1 VSTLLDGQF
10 GMKVESTPNTP
21 VTPDRFYEVLADSSH
36 NWDPM
41 PLQGVG
47 LRVGSTYPRS
57 ARRIVGVGKGEF
69 TVKAELQSKGF
80 GVLLGAVSTA
90 TSTNVAGATYQQLCT
105 SVLTATYRSAY
116 TCQFGVPRT
125 DGTVDAYTYAGCVPT
140 AFEIDAPERGIPTIS
155 VSWWA
160 QSLATATA
168 LATAS
173 YSSSPTTYSDSASAA
188 GTTFGGTITAP
199 TSTALASGGTA
210 SSNIR
215 SWTLS
220 VDLGVNERP
229 ALGSWQRPTFG
240 APSATL
246 KVVQDYDATTTRA
259 LQISQG
265 ATSFTGYYTGA
276 ALSTGV
282 EGFYVVVPTMKLDD
296 GALGQLTAGEGSV
309 PDVTFTVLDD
319 LTNAAWYMVS
329 RTADTAL

>member
-1 VSTLLDGQF
+1 VS
-10 GMKVESTPNTP
+10 
-21 VTPDRFYEVLADSSH
+21 
-36 NWDPM
+36 
-41 PLQGVG
+41 
-47 LRVGSTYPRS
+47 
-57 ARRIVGVGKGEF
+57 
-69 TVKAELQSKGF
+69 
-80 GVLLGAVSTA
+80 
-90 TSTNVAGATYQQLCT
+90 GATYQQLCT
-105 SVLTATYRSAY
+105 SVLTATYRSSY
-116 TCQFGVPRT
+116 TCQFGIPRT

-173 YSSSPTTYSDSASAA
+173 YASSPTTYSDSASAA

-276 ALSTGV
+276 NLSAGT
-282 EGFYVVVPTMKLDD
+282 EGFYVVIPTMKLDD

-309 PDVTFTVLDD
+309 PDVTFTVLDN
-319 LTNAAWYMVS
+319 LTDAAWYMVS
-329 RTADTAL
+329 RTSDTAL